1 MFLPTVIS
9 ENIISK
15 DDCALIADA
24 LKDQTYSYIPQS
36 YNLPEDSNQ
45 DAMRIRTLSID
56 SQFEQHSLILKLENS
71 LVSFIEK
78 FYKAKVLKVVGQCI
92 VRYTNKQFINL
103 HKDWEPQDPY
113 VLEHNKSQVHLS
125 SVTYINGD
133 FSGGEIV
140 LKEDYK
146 MDDDLVTLKPTAG
159 ATIFFSGDKY
169 HITKPIS
176 SGIKYSYT
184 NFYTLDIV

>member
-1 MFLPTVIS
+1 MLLPTIIS

-15 DDCALIADA
+15 DDCLLIVDA
-24 LKDQTYSYIPQS
+24 LKDQTFNHIPQN
-36 YNLPEDSNQ
+36 YNLPENPNE

-56 SQFEQHSLILKLENS
+56 SQFEQHSLIFKLENS

-78 FYKAKVLKVVGQCI
+78 FYRVKVLNVAGQCI
-92 VRYTNKQFINL
+92 VRYTNGQFINL
-103 HKDWEPQDPY
+103 HKDWEPNDAY
-113 VLEHNKSQVHLS
+113 VLEHKKSQVHLS

-140 LKEDYK
+140 LKEDYI
-146 MDDDLVTLKPTAG
+146 MGDDLVTLNPTAG
-159 ATIFFSGDKY
+159 STIFFSGDKY
-169 HITKPIS
+169 HITKPIT
-176 SGIKYSYT
+176 SGVKYSYT

>member
-1 MFLPTVIS
+1 MFLPTIIS

-15 DDCALIADA
+15 DDCELILAS
-24 LKDQTYSYIPQS
+24 LKNKTFDHIPQN
-36 YNLPEDSNQ
+36 YNLPDDPNE

-56 SQFEQHSLILKLENS
+56 SQFEQYSLISKLENS

-78 FYKAKVLKVVGQCI
+78 FYGVKVLNVAGQCI
-92 VRYTNKQFINL
+92 VRYLNGQFINI
-103 HKDWEPQDPY
+103 HKDWEPNDPY
-113 VLEHNKSQVHLS
+113 VLEHKKSQVHLS

-140 LKEDYK
+140 LKEDYI
-146 MDDDLVTLKPTAG
+146 MGDDLVTLKPNAG
-159 ATIFFSGDKY
+159 ATVFFSGDKY
-169 HITKPIS
+169 HVTKPIN

-184 NFYTLDIV
+184 NFYTLDIK